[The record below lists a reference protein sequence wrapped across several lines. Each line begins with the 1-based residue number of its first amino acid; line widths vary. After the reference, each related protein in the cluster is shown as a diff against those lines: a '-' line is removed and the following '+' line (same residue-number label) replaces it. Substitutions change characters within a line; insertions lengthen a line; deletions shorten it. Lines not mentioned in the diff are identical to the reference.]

1 MKRFLILAAAVLLAA
16 SCSTMLHERVVETY
30 FIDYRPYA
38 EAGFF
43 LSPDPYPGEFDA
55 LGELLIE
62 VTPAVVPAPPRGN
75 GTKYIDGAYK
85 SASAGIA
92 REVISG
98 AELVEMAYKKAVE
111 LGADGIADF
120 RVKASYNWVGE
131 TKILSGY
138 EVSGL
143 AIKRK

>member
-1 MKRFLILAAAVLLAA
+1 MKKILILVAAVLLAA
-16 SCSTMLHERVVETY
+16 SCSVMMRDRVVETY

-62 VTPAVVPAPPRGN
+62 VTPAIVPAPTKGP

-85 SASAGIA
+85 SASSGIM
-92 REVISG
+92 RETISG
-98 AELVEMAYKKAVE
+98 AELVEIAYKKAVE

-120 RVKASYNWVGE
+120 RVKTTYNWAGE
-131 TKILSGY
+131 TKVLSGY

>member
-1 MKRFLILAAAVLLAA
+1 MKRFLILVAAVLVAA
-16 SCSTMLHERVVETY
+16 GCSTMLHERVVETY

-62 VTPAVVPAPPRGN
+62 VTPAVVPAPSRGN
-75 GTKYIDGAYK
+75 GTKYIDGAYRPT
-85 SASAGIA
+85 SSGIM
-92 REVISG
+92 RETISG

-120 RVKASYNWVGE
+120 RVKTSYNWIGE